1 MHNTKN
7 YTAQGG
13 SLTVIGGGLQIL
25 GKLTIEPGAEVS
37 GLDGAS
43 APVSA
48 PVSTPVSAP
57 VGAGFTPVETVPDS
71 TATTVAQLRD
81 DFNDL
86 LARLRTAGILAGDQ
100 P

>member
-13 SLTVIGGGLQIL
+13 SLTVIGGELQIL
-25 GKLTIEPGAEVS
+25 GKLTIEPGAEVA
-37 GLDGAS
+37 GLDG
-43 APVSA
+43 VSPPA
-48 PVSTPVSAP
+48 GV
-57 VGAGFTPVETVPDS
+57 GFTPAEALPDS
-71 TATTVAQLRD
+71 TATTIVQLKD

-86 LARLRTAGILAGDQ
+86 LAGLRAAGILADNQ